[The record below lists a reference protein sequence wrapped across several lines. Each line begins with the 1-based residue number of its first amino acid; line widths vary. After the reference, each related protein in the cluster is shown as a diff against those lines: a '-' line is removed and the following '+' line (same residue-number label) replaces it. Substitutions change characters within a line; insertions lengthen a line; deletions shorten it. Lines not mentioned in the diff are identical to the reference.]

1 MLRTIAP
8 EPISKNGLF
17 ETETFG
23 WTHTQLA
30 LEAFPRTRS
39 GMEGLF
45 CASILKLMHA
55 VEIGGAFDPQI
66 GRPTKELHTMCGLLL
81 LGEYRNWNVEQTSNA
96 WCFDASVQFA
106 LSLPRDKQNMSE
118 RTVDSDLQLL
128 RDNEAA
134 QDNSETVTVEIIREV
149 RIAVK
154 KQRLDST
161 SIFSNMVRFGRL
173 KLQANFRTTPHAA
186 KRPHPAVSCRPNVSR
201 LCYSQFSRRQREKI
215 TNPTRS
221 GRFRIYV
228 FAFASCKGHDR
239 FLPISARA
247 VYSKRKGLFFV
258 RYSAIE

>member
-17 ETETFG
+17 ETATFG
-23 WTHTQLA
+23 WTHTL
-30 LEAFPRTRS
+30 LTPEAFDT
-39 GMEGLF
+39 
-45 CASILKLMHA
+45 
-55 VEIGGAFDPQI
+55 QI

-81 LGEYRNWNVEQTSNA
+81 LGEYRNWNVKQTSNA
-96 WCFDASVQFA
+96 WCFDASVQYA

-118 RTVDSDLQLL
+118 RTVDSDRQLL

-149 RIAVK
+149 GIAVK
-154 KQRLDST
+154 KQRLDSI

-173 KLQANFRTTPHAA
+173 KRQANFRTPHAA
-186 KRPHPAVSCRPNVSR
+186 KRPHLAVSCRPNVSR

-215 TNPTRS
+215 TNRNRR

-228 FAFASCKGHDR
+228 FAPASCKGHGR
-239 FLPISARA
+239 FLPISERA